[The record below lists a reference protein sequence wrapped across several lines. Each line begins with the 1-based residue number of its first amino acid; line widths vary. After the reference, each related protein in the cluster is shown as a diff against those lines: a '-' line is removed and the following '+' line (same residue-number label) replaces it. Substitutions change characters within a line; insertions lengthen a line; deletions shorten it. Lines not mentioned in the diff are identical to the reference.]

1 MTITPHWMTSS
12 MEPFS
17 APQKVLD
24 AITKDDMGEHKVDSV
39 YADRRGFMCRLLS
52 CLDKPEEFNSVPVNF
67 LSSVDTTGGNS
78 GSPVF
83 NGKGELVGLNF
94 DSTYESITKDWFF
107 NPTITRATHVDI
119 RYILWMMDKVDNA
132 QNLIEELDVVRD

>member
-1 MTITPHWMTSS
+1 M
-12 MEPFS
+12 
-17 APQKVLD
+17 K
-24 AITKDDMGEHKVDSV
+24 SV
-39 YADRRGFMCRLLS
+39 YQDPRGWICRLFS

-94 DSTYESITKDWFF
+94 DSTYEAITKDWFF
-107 NPTITRATHVDI
+107 NPTITRAVHVDI
-119 RYILWMMDKVDNA
+119 RYILWMMDKVDHA
-132 QNLIEELDVVRD
+132 DNLIKELDLVRN